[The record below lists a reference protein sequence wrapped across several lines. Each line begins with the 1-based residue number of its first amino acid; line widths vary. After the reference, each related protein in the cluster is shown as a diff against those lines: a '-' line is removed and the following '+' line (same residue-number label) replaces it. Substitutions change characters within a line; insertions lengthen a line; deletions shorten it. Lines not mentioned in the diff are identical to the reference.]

1 METVE
6 IPKEVWDPISSL
18 VRHGLYKNEK
28 SALIHIVH
36 DLSLSKMKEYESA
49 MREFEK
55 KYNLIFEEFEKQLKA
70 TSKEDFEKWD
80 DYIEW
85 KAYAKAYSY
94 WKSVHEESS
103 RWL

>member
-6 IPKEVWDPISSL
+6 IPKDVWSPISSL
-18 VRHGLYKNEK
+18 VRHGLYKDEK

-36 DLSLSKMKEYESA
+36 DLSLSKMKEYELA
-49 MREFEK
+49 MKEFEK
-55 KYNLIFEEFEKQLKA
+55 KYSQTFEDYEQTLKA
-70 TSKEDFEKWD
+70 AEKEDFEKWD

-85 KAYAKAYSY
+85 KAYFSTYSY